1 MRIVLC
7 TGHVLYLTHSDDGA
21 FEVTAATLDELRAEV
36 LELLLML
43 VELDGVAFDGTNST
57 AGYDVGIKTVLFHSL
72 FLLHGRAVRHIE
84 SLAECPFNVVIVGWQ
99 VEEVLVKELDMRLG
113 FHYEVGFLQA
123 ALGKEGNVTVE
134 DVDLTALLTDE
145 LGTLID
151 SEDADDRACRQRED
165 DGHQGQ
171 FGFLF

>member
-1 MRIVLC
+1 MC

-21 FEVTAATLDELRAEV
+21 FQITAAAFDELRAEV

-57 AGYDVGIKTVLFHSL
+57 AGYDVGIKTILFHSL
-72 FLLHGRAVRHIE
+72 FLLHGRAVRHVK

-113 FHYEVGFLQA
+113 FHHEVGFLQA
-123 ALGKEGNVTVE
+123 ALGKEGDVAVE
-134 DVDLTALLTDE
+134 DVYLTALLCNKTGAVEDGQATDNHA
-145 LGTLID
+145 
-151 SEDADDRACRQRED
+151 ADDGQQH
-165 DGHQGQ
+165 GHQCQAGL
-171 FGFLF
+171 LF